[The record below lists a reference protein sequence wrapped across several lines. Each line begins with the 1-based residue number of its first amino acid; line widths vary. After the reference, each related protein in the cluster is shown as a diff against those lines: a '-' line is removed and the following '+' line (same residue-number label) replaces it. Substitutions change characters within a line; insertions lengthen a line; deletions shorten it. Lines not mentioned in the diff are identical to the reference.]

1 MKVRPIYWYVLS
13 GVLSLALLL
22 GAGSH
27 WQEMSELRQ
36 GKSAVNGQEY
46 LQTAEKTDTAHFL
59 DDLAYQAE
67 GLNAELVLFTTEKL
81 PENGGYGCQI
91 TALGA
96 YNDLAE
102 LLGWLESQ
110 TCVTEIRQFALKNDQ
125 DNTMQLVVNLLL
137 E

>member
-67 GLNAELVLFTTEKL
+67 GLNAELVLFYHRE
-81 PENGGYGCQI
+81 
-91 TALGA
+91 TAGKRRL
-96 YNDLAE
+96 
-102 LLGWLESQ
+102 WLSNNSFRR
-110 TCVTEIRQFALKNDQ
+110 I
-125 DNTMQLVVNLLL
+125 
-137 E
+137 